1 MAFTNGAQHSL
12 KNGNLHTGKFE
23 AYIGFVH
30 TWWIFIRFFSFF
42 SLEALA
48 EKSSR
53 EFCTIETII
62 RSSYSHARQLNAN
75 LGRDTQSKSKL
86 QSPRSRFRES
96 LLILLSSTGC
106 GQRWLLLLTSFKQV
120 AKAPLLARCVV
131 MLEMG
136 SRQAYIQ
143 KQKLSWL
150 PALSK
155 TLNNKKMGQPKHK
168 HNQ

>member
-30 TWWIFIRFFSFF
+30 TWLIFIRFFSFS

-62 RSSYSHARQLNAN
+62 RSSYSHA
-75 LGRDTQSKSKL
+75 
-86 QSPRSRFRES
+86 
-96 LLILLSSTGC
+96 
-106 GQRWLLLLTSFKQV
+106 
-120 AKAPLLARCVV
+120 
-131 MLEMG
+131 
-136 SRQAYIQ
+136 
-143 KQKLSWL
+143 
-150 PALSK
+150 
-155 TLNNKKMGQPKHK
+155 
-168 HNQ
+168 